1 MESKDEDYSYRKK
14 GKEDSPLISFLV
26 VSLLLL
32 ASESVLLIFLQGV
45 YGCYEQRHEISLC
58 MSLKWPQS

>member
-1 MESKDEDYSYRKK
+1 MESKDEDYSYIKK

-32 ASESVLLIFLQGV
+32 ASESVLLIFLEGV
-45 YGCYEQRHEISLC
+45 YGCYE
-58 MSLKWPQS
+58 